1 MLSISYQK
9 YYDLIPE
16 ETAKFIK
23 YFLGYV
29 DDVRGIDI
37 AHPDIYISGTADILL
52 FTSYLTYSCL
62 NEENKN
68 LLHMFNF
75 NFPEDKVEYHSISDS
90 RKSELFTTYYEYL
103 TPFNTEEE
111 YILLTPE
118 DIIRNIYDKCSYK
131 DKLQTHEIIK
141 NYNVEEFY
149 KILKDRSD
157 NWKNSIKDNLHRKFN
172 KKLDS
177 ELIQFFDLV
186 GSIYAYLYENK
197 NKMKKIPAGKEDLID
212 LSLFVAIFKYAK
224 SNNVKGEY
232 RTLIDYCDKLGINIK
247 KIEEITKLNFDIDN
261 RHREKSILYLNNY
274 YSKIVNKYEHP
285 SEVIYFYDLLNNVY
299 NDSMAV
305 KMLLT
310 ECGLNKESF
319 SNLGKEL
326 DEARENAEFEAS
338 EKITNGLLPKAIECM
353 EKIAIMYTYLE
364 KEYHE
369 GRIDKGIVDDEED
382 LIALSVL
389 IVSYEY
395 KSDLAFFLGLK
406 GITLDTISELI
417 KNDFKNNQETTYTN
431 KTLYKF
437 RKYITSGKNNNKAK
451 GEIYYKDIL
460 DNLCESSVESS
471 DVVKRI
477 YRVTCF
483 EDIGDIKKT
492 MNKYFTESNDKRKKE
507 KEEKLL
513 KGLSPEVYNFVVTL
527 SSYYDCLFRANKDM
541 DQDLRLLLTVLFSAT
556 RCDKNI
562 DSYFN
567 EIGMKKSSIIN
578 KLNLDSFS
586 YSEKDFDIDT
596 IDTFFKQYIFDRDVK
611 DITIST
617 ILDNALTNIDSFE
630 FDKVLYE
637 FDKTK
642 DDVLNIKNKI
652 DTYVKSEGERKR
664 NKKIESLFV
673 QCGVI
678 RTVIDDTLRIH
689 KYIEDNNK
697 EESIIK
703 TEDDIKEFSLTLS
716 LLLNDNK
723 NKYSKFFEHNGIT
736 IEELLKVIGLTP
748 DSIDKIKKSN
758 YDRGTILK
766 YTNYLQ
772 DNVMDL
778 DLLLNRLLND
788 SINPSKLLENIIH
801 KNGSRYEYLKEELS
815 TGKFRPLTP
824 DQGIALLAK
833 EIAPIITG
841 ESIVDVAAYG
851 DELNKH
857 STVINDALHELLFNN
872 TIEHS
877 VEDINKLCEEV
888 SIEEIEEPKSF
899 FSLFIHK
906 KKEVKEPVNKLD
918 VISTMKSS
926 LSDNVQILNDELK
939 GYEYIKKY
947 IEEYLIKLNE
957 YLAKLEEFKVHVD
970 AKCEELSN
978 SNSGDMREYTELLN
992 YMSMRD
998 IIDNKINTFNTS
1010 ITLMSQELV
1019 KIHRAIV
1026 THFITINALNT
1037 SNNAILPLI
1046 ASELALNVGAKSES
1060 NALSVSRHL
1069 VDLLQSI
1076 VNQNVVETKDNLD
1089 KLLTVSELDPY
1100 ALDSVSKSVTS
1111 YLEMLDSS
1119 NKLLS
1124 SQEETVKPKTLEKKV

>member
-23 YFLGYV
+23 YFLGCI
-29 DDVRGIDI
+29 DDVKSIDI

-52 FTSYLTYSCL
+52 FTSYLTYTCL

-149 KILKDRSD
+149 KILKDRSN
-157 NWKNSIKDNLHRKFN
+157 NWKNSIKDNLHRNFN

-232 RTLIDYCDKLGINIK
+232 RTLIDYCNKLGINIK

-285 SEVIYFYDLLNNVY
+285 SEVVYFYDLLNNVY

-305 KMLLT
+305 KMLLS
-310 ECGLNKESF
+310 ECGLNNESF

-437 RKYITSGKNNNKAK
+437 RKYITSGKNNNKSK
-451 GEIYYKDIL
+451 GDIYYKDIL
-460 DNLCESSVESS
+460 DNLCEPSVESS

-652 DTYVKSEGERKR
+652 DTYVKSDGERKR

-678 RTVIDDTLRIH
+678 RSVIDDTLRIH
-689 KYIEDNNK
+689 KYIENNNK
-697 EESIIK
+697 EESVIK
-703 TEDDIKEFSLTLS
+703 TEDDIKEFALTLS

-736 IEELLKVIGLTP
+736 IEELLNVIGLTP

-758 YDRGTILK
+758 YDRETILK
-766 YTNYLQ
+766 YTNYIK

-778 DLLLNRLLND
+778 DLLINRLLND
-788 SINPSKLLENIIH
+788 TINSSKLLENIIH

-833 EIAPIITG
+833 EIAPILTG
-841 ESIVDVAAYG
+841 ESIVDVATFG
-851 DELNKH
+851 DDLNKH
-857 STVINDALHELLFNN
+857 SSLINDQLHQLIVSNSV
-872 TIEHS
+872 EHS
-877 VEDINKLCEEV
+877 VEDINILCNGVVITSSPKRSIIDIIKRKQPTVSEKLEDKANII
-888 SIEEIEEPKSF
+888 SD
-899 FSLFIHK
+899 LR
-906 KKEVKEPVNKLD
+906 NRLD
-918 VISTMKSS
+918 
-926 LSDNVQILNDELK
+926 DNTAVLNEELK
-939 GYEYIKKY
+939 GYEFIKKY
-947 IEEYLIKLNE
+947 IEVLLIKYNE
-957 YLAKLEEFKVHVD
+957 YLKILEDYRDCLD
-970 AKCEELSN
+970 AKASTLDETKPEDFN
-978 SNSGDMREYTELLN
+978 EYLN
-992 YMSMRD
+992 YTSMKK
-998 IIDNKINTFNTS
+998 IVENKINTFKTS
-1010 ITLMSQELV
+1010 ITLMQQELIKV
-1019 KIHRAIV
+1019 HNAIV
-1026 THFITINALNT
+1026 THFVAINSLNT
-1037 SNNAILPLI
+1037 SKDAILPLI
-1046 ASELALNVGAKSES
+1046 ASELALNIGTRSEAK
-1060 NALSVSRHL
+1060 ALGISKDL
-1069 VDLLQSI
+1069 FNLLQSV
-1076 VNQNVVETKDNLD
+1076 VNQNVIETQDNLN
-1089 KLLTVSELDPY
+1089 KLLSVSELDTT
-1100 ALDSVSKSVTS
+1100 ALNYMNQSITS
-1111 YLEMLDSS
+1111 YINMINTSYELPEKED
-1119 NKLLS
+1119 
-1124 SQEETVKPKTLEKKV
+1124 VKKKELKNE